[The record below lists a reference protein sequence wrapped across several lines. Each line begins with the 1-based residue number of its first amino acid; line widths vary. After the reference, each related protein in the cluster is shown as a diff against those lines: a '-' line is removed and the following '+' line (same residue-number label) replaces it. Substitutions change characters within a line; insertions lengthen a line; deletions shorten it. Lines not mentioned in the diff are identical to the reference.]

1 MKILINYSEMRQYVA
16 LKIVTNKYFGKNIKV
31 YIYIDSYKN
40 IDFYNELLR
49 KRVVYKY
56 ERKLKRMGCKFHRII
71 VPLSDCINNIIERN
85 KIDVYLTNDFKSMGL
100 YSDSKYVRCIDS
112 KMDVERICAQIDY
125 YLLMDSKPLLNNK
138 KTSLYPSKDKIWLS
152 AYNSQA
158 QREYER
164 LNGNNDS
171 TVFEVIKEANKDFLY
186 ETAMIYY
193 GIKISYGE
201 LITNVNRMSRMLIG
215 EGIKKGDVVSICTPN
230 VPDGVYCY
238 FAAQNIG
245 AIPSMLHVF
254 SSQEDMKYYFKLEKI
269 KLVIAIGMTKTCE
282 NIKAAIND
290 TKIKVIVI
298 PMDSSLSFRSVEAA
312 KMKLGISLIRR
323 LHKGKQFFE
332 ITDYSRFENIEDCCR
347 KHKGQKLITAHNEI
361 ATIVHTGGTT
371 GRGKSVI
378 LTHENILS
386 NDNAFEATIQDF
398 EPGDTILAIPP
409 LFHVLGLNNCILLM
423 LRVGGKVVLIPKYN
437 KYKISQLCRKY
448 HPEMIFG
455 VPKIGRDFLEFL
467 DEKIDLSHLKYYV
480 LGGEEMSK
488 SFIEQSNKFLKQHG
502 ANIYCDQSLGA
513 TECSC
518 SMTNTFKNSY
528 VPGSLGIPLIN
539 LDMKVVKAAGEDIRE
554 CNYNEY
560 GEICFSG
567 PSVMKGYLEEI
578 SENKEY
584 IRQHSDGKRWFH
596 TGDLGYVSEDGVLF
610 FVGRI
615 KELLKI
621 NGEQVYPSIIKQVI
635 MQHNS
640 IKDCAVIGT
649 CDETGHKRVL
659 AIAVLNENDKCNQ
672 ENIKHELID
681 MCKKQLIR
689 EAVPMDIVF
698 RDKLPETNI
707 YKLNINELREEYT

>member
-1 MKILINYSEMRQYVA
+1 MKILINYSEMRQYGT
-16 LKIVTNKYFGKNIKV
+16 LKIVTNKYCGKNIKV
-31 YIYIDSYKN
+31 YIYIDLSEN
-40 IDFYNELLR
+40 IDFDKELSR
-49 KRVVYKY
+49 KRVAYKY
-56 ERKLKRMGCKFHRII
+56 ERKLKRMGCKFHRVI
-71 VPLSDCINNIIERN
+71 VPTGDSINNIIERN
-85 KIDVYLTNDFKSMGL
+85 KIDVYLTNDLEIMEL
-100 YSDSKYVRCIDS
+100 YSDSKYVRCIDA
-112 KMDVERICAQIDY
+112 KMDMERICAQIDS
-125 YLLMDSKPLLNNK
+125 YLFMDSKSLLKNK
-138 KTSLYPSKDKIWLS
+138 KTTQYPSKDKIWLS
-152 AYNSQA
+152 AYNTQA

-164 LNGNNDS
+164 LNANNDS
-171 TVFEVIKEANKDFLY
+171 TILDVIKEVNKDFLY

-201 LITNVNRMSRMLIG
+201 LINNINRISRMLMG
-215 EGIKKGDVVSICTPN
+215 EGIKNGDVVSICTPN
-230 VPDGVYCY
+230 VPDGIYCY

-254 SSQEDMKYYFKLEKI
+254 SSQEDMKYYFKLEKT

-282 NIKAAIND
+282 NIKAAVNGTNIR
-290 TKIKVIVI
+290 VIII
-298 PMDSSLSFRSVEAA
+298 PMDSSLSFRSVEAV
-312 KMKLGISLIRR
+312 KMKLGISLIKR
-323 LHKGKQFFE
+323 LYKGKQFFE
-332 ITDYSRFENIEDCCR
+332 ITDYSRFQNIEDCCR

-378 LTHENILS
+378 LTHKNILS

-398 EPGDTILAIPP
+398 ERGDTILAIPP
-409 LFHVLGLNNCILLM
+409 LFHVLGLNNCILLI
-423 LRVGGKVVLIPKYN
+423 LRAGGKVVLVPKYN

-467 DEKIDLSHLKYYV
+467 DEKINLSHLKYYV

-488 SFIEQSNKFLKQHG
+488 SFIEQSNKFLQQHG

-539 LDMKVVKAAGEDIRE
+539 LDMKVVKAVGEDIRE
-554 CNYNEY
+554 CDYNEY

-567 PSVMKGYLEEI
+567 PSVMNGYLEEI

-584 IRQHSDGKRWFH
+584 IRQHSDGKMWFH
-596 TGDLGYVSEDGVLF
+596 TGDLGYISEDGILF

-649 CDETGHKRVL
+649 HDEVGHKRVL
-659 AIAVLNENDKCNQ
+659 VIAVMNEDDKYNQ